1 MQRLATRRAR
11 TLRLRRVPRLV
22 LVPGLPSACVRG
34 LLPAVVA
41 LPAGVERGD
50 VEPLLAHELAHLKR
64 GDLWVDAGLTWL
76 RAAFWFHPGAWLVK
90 ARVAH
95 LRELCCDATAAAALG
110 PRAGVYR
117 ATLLRAA
124 ARLLGESESGRAP
137 QPAFAGAS
145 SQIVARLRSLESG
158 PPRRPALRSV
168 TVALATIALA
178 TCALPM
184 ARHVA
189 PSARPSDAV
198 VRSARELIAS
208 ALDGSAR
215 PGCIRLHFAALTLA
229 ADSNRADPPPL
240 P

>member
-1 MQRLATRRAR
+1 MPPRTRAR
-11 TLRLRRVPRLV
+11 Q
-22 LVPGLPSACVRG
+22 CRG
-34 LLPAVVA
+34 S
-41 LPAGVERGD
+41 
-50 VEPLLAHELAHLKR
+50 
-64 GDLWVDAGLTWL
+64 W
-76 RAAFWFHPGAWLVK
+76 
-90 ARVAH
+90 
-95 LRELCCDATAAAALG
+95 TAA
-110 PRAGVYR
+110 P
-117 ATLLRAA
+117 
-124 ARLLGESESGRAP
+124 E
-137 QPAFAGAS
+137 PAFAGAS

-198 VRSARELIAS
+198 VQSARGLIAS

-229 ADSNRADPPPL
+229 ADSTRNEPAPL